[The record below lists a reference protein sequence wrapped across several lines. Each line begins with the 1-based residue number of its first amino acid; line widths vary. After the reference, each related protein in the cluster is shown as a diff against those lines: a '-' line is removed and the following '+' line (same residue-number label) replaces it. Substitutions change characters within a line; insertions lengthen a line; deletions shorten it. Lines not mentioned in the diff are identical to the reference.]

1 MGKIKTI
8 DIIKEAIEVKTFI
21 ERNKKLPNYCT
32 IGGNQYSIY
41 TTAYLIE
48 SEIREL
54 QSEDNEQAK
63 SRI

>member
-41 TTAYLIE
+41 TTAYLIA
-48 SEIREL
+48 SI
-54 QSEDNEQAK
+54 
-63 SRI
+63 